1 MVIVVGL
8 NRVEGVGALFHA
20 PVSICGLS
28 VLMLKRL
35 SPTVNL
41 LLFSFLHCGLVTTQP
56 IYDENFLV
64 YCAAP
69 SLCWMERGAHHWKQ
83 RYQIWE
89 ALDTVYMQH
98 IAKTL
103 RTEPN

>member
-28 VLMLKRL
+28 VLILKHL

-41 LLFSFLHCGLVTTQP
+41 LLFSFLHLWPGPGASQHSL
-56 IYDENFLV
+56 FMMRASLV

-69 SLCWMERGAHHWKQ
+69 SLLDGERSSSLKQ
-83 RYQIWE
+83 R
-89 ALDTVYMQH
+89 
-98 IAKTL
+98 
-103 RTEPN
+103 